1 MDMLEDLLKT
11 MMKFLVDLIG
21 VSTTEIA
28 KGSYS
33 LQTVL
38 IWLLETLVLRRTMRN

>member
-1 MDMLEDLLKT
+1 MEFM
-11 MMKFLVDLIG
+11 VDLVG
-21 VSTTEIA
+21 VSATKMV

-38 IWLLETLVLRRTMRN
+38 IWLLETLFSKRKTKN